1 MPQELSGTQ
10 RGDEGFGMVEVMVS
24 MLLFAVLMLGT
35 LFLIVTAISS
45 SARNSTIES
54 ATQWA
59 LERADWAHTAVAGL
73 DSTKACPKWNDV
85 RTTPTPA
92 NRRDGR
98 GKEMRMVVTAG
109 AAPVNCLTAASAP
122 VVSYTV
128 TVVDAADSSKVLAST
143 TTRVALG
150 LE

>member
-1 MPQELSGTQ
+1 MPQTPEDEQ

-24 MLLFAVLMLGT
+24 MMLFAVLMLGT

-73 DSTKACPKWNDV
+73 DYTKACPKWTDV
-85 RTTPTPA
+85 RTSPVPA
-92 NRRDGR
+92 NREDGR
-98 GKEMRMVVTAG
+98 GKEMRMLVTASTTP
-109 AAPVNCLTAASAP
+109 ANCLTSASAP
-122 VVSYTV
+122 IMSYTV
-128 TVVDAADSSKVLAST
+128 TVVDASDTSKVLART
-143 TTRVALG
+143 TTRIALG

>member
-1 MPQELSGTQ
+1 MREAADDEH

-24 MLLFAVLMLGT
+24 MMLFAVLMLGT
-35 LFLIVTAISS
+35 LFLIVTAIST

-73 DSTKACPKWNDV
+73 DSTKACPKWIDV
-85 RTTPTPA
+85 RTSPVPS
-92 NRRDGR
+92 NREDGR
-98 GKEMRMVVTAG
+98 GKEMRMLVTAS
-109 AAPVNCLTAASAP
+109 ATPATCLTSASAP
-122 VVSYTV
+122 IVSYTV
-128 TVVDAADSSKVLAST
+128 TVVDAADASKVLAKT
-143 TTRVALG
+143 TTRIALG